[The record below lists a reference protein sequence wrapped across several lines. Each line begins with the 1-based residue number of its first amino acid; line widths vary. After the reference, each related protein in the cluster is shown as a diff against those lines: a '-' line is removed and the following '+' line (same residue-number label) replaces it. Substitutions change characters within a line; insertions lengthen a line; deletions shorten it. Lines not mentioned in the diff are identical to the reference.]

1 MAECARA
8 KLVLLQ
14 CSFTFRDGYA
24 AGAGREPFVAF
35 LEADATIALID
46 GGEFGE
52 SDGEIEG
59 AAVAVPV
66 VGLEIWSLFGGG
78 LRHCSGW
85 VVRRSCCR

>member
-35 LEADATIALID
+35 LEADAAVALVD

-52 SDGEIEG
+52 PDGEFEG
-59 AAVAVPV
+59 AAVAVSV
-66 VGLEIWSLFGGG
+66 VGLELWSLCRGR

-85 VVRRSCCR
+85 MVR